1 MFAPY
6 VRDPAAR
13 QRELHEFE
21 RLLQAGTALG
31 ERADILPFFRQNRH
45 LAACL
50 GYANNN
56 LASPDLSG
64 VEQELL
70 GFRCDI
76 AIGDSRR
83 SQFTL
88 AELEDASEKSIF
100 RPRTLTRAFP
110 HWSNRF
116 EAGFSQLVDWAWRI
130 GQERQPSV
138 TLQPI
143 FGTPDPRIH
152 YLLVIGRDRWLD
164 AAGSARLDWPYRNNG
179 IQGQLMTV
187 WTYDYFLGFVQA
199 RINEAMADS
208 ASAHR

>member
-56 LASPDLSG
+56 LASPDLLG

-130 GQERQPSV
+130 G
-138 TLQPI
+138 
-143 FGTPDPRIH
+143 
-152 YLLVIGRDRWLD
+152 RDRWLD